1 MCAKTCYYMRLDS
14 LMMAHESF
22 SHEAKDG
29 TLRAWDV
36 TIGNAIVMDGRPTE
50 IFSLT
55 EHDVTREKID
65 GIYNNLDWEYAKS
78 TDITEPLLF
87 APFQGEILQL
97 DGWHRVGRAVL
108 EGIPEL
114 PMYLLTEE
122 EAERIQWLCLP
133 SKYAKK

>member
-1 MCAKTCYYMRLDS
+1 MCVKTCYYMRLDS

-36 TIGNAIVMDGRPTE
+36 TEGNAIVRDGRPTE
-50 IFSLT
+50 IFSLI
-55 EHDVTREKID
+55 EHEVTREKID
-65 GIYNNLDWEYAKS
+65 AIYNNLDWEYAKT
-78 TDITEPLLF
+78 TDTTKPLLV
-87 APFQGEILQL
+87 APFQGEILLL
-97 DGWHRVGRAVL
+97 DGWHRLSRAVI
-108 EGIPEL
+108 EGIDEL